1 MAPNLQLVQEVATKG
16 RMAAKDPLVSHFRS
30 FVMKLQYVAT
40 WVRFD
45 ISFTCSQLAG
55 HVHNPVPPHWA
66 ALHHL
71 MEYLENYLSFK
82 LE

>member
-1 MAPNLQLVQEVATKG
+1 
-16 RMAAKDPLVSHFRS
+16 
-30 FVMKLQYVAT
+30 MKLQYVAT

-55 HVHNPVPPHWA
+55 GVHNPGSSHWA

-71 MEYLENYLSFK
+71 IEYVENYPSFK
-82 LE
+82 LEYKQGPRALRLRGC

>member
-1 MAPNLQLVQEVATKG
+1 
-16 RMAAKDPLVSHFRS
+16 
-30 FVMKLQYVAT
+30 MKLQYVAT

-55 HVHNPVPPHWA
+55 HVHNPGPPHWA

-71 MEYLENYLSFK
+71 MEYLENYPSFK
-82 LE
+82 LEYKQGPRTGKELSADAGAD